1 MAKCHYFPE
10 RKRFSA
16 ALEMLEA
23 RRVEGDARVVLDK
36 MSTPLNRRQFLGGAA
51 GGAALLRRQPAA
63 GVMHIE
69 PAAGA
74 VLLVIGLLAL
84 WLGVLFWRLARRR
97 ARRGDGL
104 SLSPRLMKKRG

>member
-1 MAKCHYFPE
+1 MKMSDSFDP
-10 RKRFSA
+10 RTLRPKRPGRWRWRLVAAVA
-16 ALEMLEA
+16 ALIA
-23 RRVEGDARVVLDK
+23 AFGVL
-36 MSTPLNRRQFLGGAA
+36 GALA